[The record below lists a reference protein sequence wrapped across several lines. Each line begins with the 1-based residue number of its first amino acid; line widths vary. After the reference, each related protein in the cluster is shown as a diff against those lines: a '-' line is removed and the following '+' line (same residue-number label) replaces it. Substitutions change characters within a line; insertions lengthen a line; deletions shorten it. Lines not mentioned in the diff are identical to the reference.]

1 MVDKNW
7 GHHLLCA
14 ALSFRFK
21 NGLEK
26 VENTYKAVLPI
37 EEFWDKNSAF
47 VAQYMPFFAVPAL
60 VLLIYS
66 HYAFV
71 VNAKSRNEKLFF
83 GLSFLITGSG
93 WIIFTLLIS
102 MYGYRP

>member
-26 VENTYKAVLPI
+26 VENTYKAVPPI